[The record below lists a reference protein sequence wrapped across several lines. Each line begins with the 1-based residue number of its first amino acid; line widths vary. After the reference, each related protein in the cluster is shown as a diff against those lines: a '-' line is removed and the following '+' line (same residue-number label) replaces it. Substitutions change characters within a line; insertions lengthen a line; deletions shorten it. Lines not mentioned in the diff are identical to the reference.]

1 LLIAVGDDEWRR
13 GNDERLKSTVPTPTP
28 LHARWPTVVTTRLSA
43 ARSIRCAVRLRGPP
57 REPPQCP
64 SVVLLGLLRGHETQE
79 PKRSVDVDRPA
90 EVLGDF
96 RGKDDREA

>member
-1 LLIAVGDDEWRR
+1 VGGDEWGR
-13 GNDERLKSTVPTPTP
+13 GNDEGLKSSVPTPMQ
-28 LHARWPTVVTTRLSA
+28 LDARWPTVARTRLSA

-64 SVVLLGLLRGHETQE
+64 SVVALGLLRGHETQE
-79 PKRSVDVDRPA
+79 PKRSVNVDRPA

-96 RGKDDREA
+96 RRKDDREA